1 MASVQD
7 LGKCSA
13 SRCTS
18 YGILYFEC
26 SLKWLETKCSDTPTI
41 SIDDWVC
48 ILTIKHFVFSVM
60 VGLIVE
66 MLFMLFSIYN
76 AV

>member
-41 SIDDWVC
+41 SIDDWGVHLDDQTFC
-48 ILTIKHFVFSVM
+48 IFCNGWIDCRDVFH
-60 VGLIVE
+60 
-66 MLFMLFSIYN
+66 
-76 AV
+76 AVLHI